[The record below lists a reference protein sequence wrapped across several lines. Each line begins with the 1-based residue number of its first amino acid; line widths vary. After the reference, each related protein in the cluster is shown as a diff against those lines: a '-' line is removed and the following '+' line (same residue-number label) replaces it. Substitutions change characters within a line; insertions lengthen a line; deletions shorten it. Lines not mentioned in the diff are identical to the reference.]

1 MNNARP
7 KTKLFRGIAAATLVV
22 WLVAQMFCTIH
33 CASGKV
39 SLASASGKGCCH
51 KTDHS
56 SKPGKE
62 STCPAIKLLAAK
74 TTADQGLVAPD
85 ALQPAAAVLLVQIIS
100 LLNFESPSIDRPT
113 HRPERVIA
121 HEVSLGSEARS
132 HAPPS
137 LG

>member
-1 MNNARP
+1 M
-7 KTKLFRGIAAATLVV
+7 FRGLAAATLVV
-22 WLVAQMFCTIH
+22 WLVAQTFCTIH

-39 SLASASGKGCCH
+39 SLAGVSGKSCCH

-56 SKPGKE
+56 SKSTKE
-62 STCPAIKLLAAK
+62 GSCPSIKLLAAK
-74 TTADQGLVAPD
+74 TNAAQDLVAPD
-85 ALQPAAAVLLVQIIS
+85 ALQPATAVLLVQIIS
-100 LLNFESPSIDRPT
+100 LLDFESPSTDRLT